1 MGSVVRVWVWV
12 RVAATGAVGWVWHR
26 KVKSAGSLPAV
37 VQLRWQAVA
46 DRSRE
51 STTRNARARTVTV
64 AGVRAAATGAWARVL
79 ASTVDARQGD
89 GGGEGAGGDGGG
101 DGGGGGLGGGD
112 GGDGGD
118 GGGVDGDDEGGGGVC
133 DGGPRWRW
141 AWWRRGR
148 R

>member
-1 MGSVVRVWVWV
+1 M
-12 RVAATGAVGWVWHR
+12 
-26 KVKSAGSLPAV
+26 
-37 VQLRWQAVA
+37 
-46 DRSRE
+46 
-51 STTRNARARTVTV
+51 

>member
-1 MGSVVRVWVWV
+1 M
-12 RVAATGAVGWVWHR
+12 
-26 KVKSAGSLPAV
+26 
-37 VQLRWQAVA
+37 
-46 DRSRE
+46 
-51 STTRNARARTVTV
+51 

-133 DGGPRWRW
+133 NGGPRWRGGLV
-141 AWWRRGR
+141 AAREAVAMAAAMTAVLRMVTTLAVGSVAVRGRRAGWRRGR
-148 R
+148 WR